1 MELSVIGLSGNT
13 DITDMS
19 GAELTVTAEHLT
31 VQTQLAR
38 QSDAVRQAMAGFHCI
53 NIFAT
58 LRSEGP
64 LLSSCEQSCSLLLRG
79 IFTT

>member
-38 QSDAVRQAMAGFHCI
+38 QSDAVRQAMAGLHRI
-53 NIFAT
+53 NTFAT

>member
-19 GAELTVTAEHLT
+19 GAELTVMFEHLT
-31 VQTQLAR
+31 VQTQLAH

-53 NIFAT
+53 NTSAT
-58 LRSEGP
+58 LRSGGL
-64 LLSSCEQSCSLLLRG
+64 LLSSCEQNSSLLLGG